1 MYVHTRH
8 LTPTAACID
17 PVCTSTTH
25 QSSWAP
31 VSASMELSTLYAS
44 ALSMFSVK
52 ADVGKVIDIR
62 DGSLTTAM
70 LTERLG
76 GARR

>member
-1 MYVHTRH
+1 
-8 LTPTAACID
+8 
-17 PVCTSTTH
+17 
-25 QSSWAP
+25 
-31 VSASMELSTLYAS
+31 MELSTLYAS